1 MKTVCAENQ
10 CTGCMACM
18 DVCRFGAISIKDDL
32 QSYNAVID
40 ETKCVNCNACHKVCQ
55 NNIDVSFASPTLWK
69 QGWAKEEEVRS
80 NSSSGGLA
88 TALIKA
94 FLTNGGLVYSC
105 LFKNGEL
112 IFGKISETN
121 LNDCKGSKYV
131 KSNPRGVYHLIK
143 EDLNE
148 GIKVLFIGLPCQVS
162 ALKIFV
168 GENLLKNLYTVDLI
182 CHGTPSP
189 KLLEKFLTQYTKNLK
204 DLGNLS
210 FRSKHNFSMREGEK
224 TIVCRGCS
232 DCYTITFLT
241 GLDYTENCYNC
252 KYARFERVSDITL
265 GDSWGSDLPIEEQR
279 KGVSLILCQTEKGS
293 TLLELCDLE
302 LYEVDI
308 EKAKSSNHQLVSPS
322 NMPKNREKF
331 FRLLIKGTT
340 FNKATFRCLPKK
352 VLKQK
357 IKAIMIKLGI
367 KKV

>member
-1 MKTVCAENQ
+1 M
-10 CTGCMACM
+10 
-18 DVCRFGAISIKDDL
+18 
-32 QSYNAVID
+32 
-40 ETKCVNCNACHKVCQ
+40 
-55 NNIDVSFASPTLWK
+55 
-69 QGWAKEEEVRS
+69 
-80 NSSSGGLA
+80 
-88 TALIKA
+88 
-94 FLTNGGLVYSC
+94 
-105 LFKNGEL
+105 
-112 IFGKISETN
+112 
-121 LNDCKGSKYV
+121 
-131 KSNPRGVYHLIK
+131 
-143 EDLNE
+143 
-148 GIKVLFIGLPCQVS
+148 
-162 ALKIFV
+162 
-168 GENLLKNLYTVDLI
+168 GENLLENLYTVDLI

-189 KLLEKFLTQYTKNLK
+189 KLLEKVLAEENLDIAEAQEIRFRQGK
-204 DLGNLS
+204 AYSIAINGKSLNTVMDAYSIAFFECLS
-210 FRSKHNFSMREGEK
+210 
-224 TIVCRGCS
+224 
-232 DCYTITFLT
+232 L
-241 GLDYTENCYNC
+241 TENCYNC